1 MTGIITKAI
10 SGFYY
15 VAVNGEIYECKARGV
30 FRKENISPCVGD
42 YVEIELTDSSHGVLV
57 KIHPRKN
64 HLIRPVISNLDKLFI
79 VSSFEKP
86 APNALMI
93 DRLIA
98 LCEMSDIEPIIVFN
112 KSDLGDFSYWEN
124 VYKKSGFK
132 VYTLSCINKESVEAL
147 KEEIK
152 NCICAFA
159 GNSGVGKSSI
169 LSILLPEFS
178 FETGNISEKL
188 GRGRHTTRQVELFTH
203 KFGGYV
209 ADTPGFA
216 AIENDKFD
224 LDFKEKLPSLF
235 REFEKYINDCY
246 FTGCSHTC
254 EKGCAVCEAVKKG
267 EIPVSRHESY
277 VSLYNE
283 YKDIKPWQIKNK
295 E

>member
-15 VAVNGEIYECKARGV
+15 VAVQGEIYECKARGV

-132 VYTLSCINKESVEAL
+132 V
-147 KEEIK
+147 
-152 NCICAFA
+152 
-159 GNSGVGKSSI
+159 
-169 LSILLPEFS
+169 
-178 FETGNISEKL
+178 
-188 GRGRHTTRQVELFTH
+188 
-203 KFGGYV
+203 
-209 ADTPGFA
+209 
-216 AIENDKFD
+216 
-224 LDFKEKLPSLF
+224 
-235 REFEKYINDCY
+235 
-246 FTGCSHTC
+246 
-254 EKGCAVCEAVKKG
+254 
-267 EIPVSRHESY
+267 
-277 VSLYNE
+277 
-283 YKDIKPWQIKNK
+283 
-295 E
+295 